1 MSGYAPAPDA
11 LALVYTPKEVGS
23 SAGSENFAH
32 YMACCLAATGA
43 AHMVH
48 LVPHWDD
55 MESIAGRA
63 TTKEPL
69 EVLHQTGQRIKV
81 VEQRLARGS
90 PISVVKTC
98 AMVMVCV
105 ESNAMRACGQRLR
118 SSLIKSKDCICLGL
132 F

>member
-1 MSGYAPAPDA
+1 MSGLAPAPEA
-11 LALVYTPKEVGS
+11 LALVYTPKEAGS

-48 LVPHWDD
+48 LVPHWD
-55 MESIAGRA
+55 EVEPIAGRA

-81 VEQRLARGS
+81 VEQRLTRDS
-90 PISVVKTC
+90 PISVVKTTTRSM
-98 AMVMVCV
+98 ARWTIDYLLNLEV
-105 ESNAMRACGQRLR
+105 LR
-118 SSLIKSKDCICLGL
+118 RSGNVGSC
-132 F
+132 